1 METGATFELSIAGP
15 IATLAFKREG
25 GQSVNVVDHKMLS
38 ALVQAL
44 DGLAGRDDV
53 RCLVL
58 RGAGKGFL
66 AGGDLAYLHADN
78 AGAPENARLTI
89 EALNEV
95 MRRLVRLP
103 MAMLASVHG
112 AAAGVGNSFAMACDM
127 IIASDDAR
135 FIYAYDKIATTPD
148 GGLSWLLPR
157 KVGLARAMEIGLF
170 GEPLSATRAQELG
183 LVSRVVKAGELE
195 AATQELATRLAGLP
209 TRAVVSLRDL
219 LRDGLQRNF
228 DEHLDVER
236 DAFCAAAATQ
246 DFKEGVDAF
255 YERRPAVMRGR

>member
-1 METGATFELSIAGP
+1 METGATFELSIAGSV
-15 IATLAFKREG
+15 ATLVFKREG
-25 GQSVNVVDHKMLS
+25 GQPVNVVDLKMLS
-38 ALVQAL
+38 ALIVELDAL
-44 DGLAGRDDV
+44 AARDDV

-66 AGGDLAYLHADN
+66 AGGDLAYLHADMTR
-78 AGAPENARLTI
+78 APENARATI

-103 MAMLASVHG
+103 MATLASVHG

-127 IIASDDAR
+127 VIASDDAR

-183 LVSRVVKAGELE
+183 LVSRIVKVEELD
-195 AATQELATRLAGLP
+195 AATQELATRLAALP

-228 DEHLDVER
+228 DEHLDFER
-236 DAFCAAAATQ
+236 DAFGASAATQ

-255 YERRPAVMRGR
+255 YERRPAVMHGK